1 MKIVDNHEN
10 LKEKF
15 VNIPEGSV
23 FRFNNQYYMKT
34 KAMFLYDDIDDLL
47 ENDNIYDIDQAEAEC
62 QYINAICLNSSID
75 YYSLSDD
82 TLVEPLKAELHIV

>member
-10 LKEKF
+10 FKEKF

-34 KAMFLYDDIDDLL
+34 KAMFLYDYIDDLL
-47 ENDNIYDIDQAEAEC
+47 KNDNIYDIDQLEAEC
-62 QYINAICLNSSID
+62 LYINVISLNGSVD
-75 YYSLSDD
+75 YCHLNDD
-82 TLVEPLKAELHIV
+82 AFVEPLKTELHIV

>member
-10 LKEKF
+10 FKEKF

-34 KAMFLYDDIDDLL
+34 KAMFLYDYIDDFLKS
-47 ENDNIYDIDQAEAEC
+47 DNIYDIDQAEAEC